1 MAFKMKGTPM
11 LRNFGVSPLK
21 QEDIVSQQRI
31 TADESLV
38 SASQSQQGPV
48 TQPDFTI
55 KNADMDFDGEGGEG
69 CDEECKEKKRLK
81 REERKRK
88 RRNKKDSKYY
98 GSKKDKR
105 KNSSKNKK
113 K

>member
-1 MAFKMKGTPM
+1 MKGTPM

-31 TADESLV
+31 TADASLV

-55 KNADMDFDGEGGEG
+55 KTADIDYDGEGGEG
-69 CDEECKEKKRLK
+69 CDEECQEKKRQK
-81 REERKRK
+81 KEDRKKRK
-88 RRNKKDSKYY
+88 QNKKDSKYY

-105 KNSSKNKK
+105 KNSGKNKK
-113 K
+113 